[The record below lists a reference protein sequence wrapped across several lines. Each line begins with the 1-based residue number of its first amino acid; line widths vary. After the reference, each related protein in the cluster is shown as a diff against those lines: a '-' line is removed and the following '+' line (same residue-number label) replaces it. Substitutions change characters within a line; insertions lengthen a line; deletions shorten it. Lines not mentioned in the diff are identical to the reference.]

1 MNPFNGKEAISIPM
15 PYGYNVIHYAGAKTA
30 MVLKYEMLYAF
41 LKSEGYSDKAA
52 DEAAALTSGNMR
64 PVEGAFNVMS
74 TAASAFN
81 PIGGDTSLL
90 RAVSPDVLDPIV
102 DLSTNRDWKG
112 DAIVPEPSPF
122 SPYRDPDSERHWQTV
137 NFLFEKSAKG
147 VNRLFGGN
155 EVESGKFLG
164 LDMSVSPE
172 TLEHM
177 MEHFLGGAGSSVF
190 DATKFV
196 STVSTGKE
204 WKGEDIPI
212 VKRFIASPS
221 SFYELEKFKELRE
234 KAYQAKDLYTLYT
247 TNKRREEA
255 VEHRKIN
262 SHLFKIMPAIKETE
276 SVIRKVN
283 KSMRLVGASSKLTP
297 YEKMVKV
304 RQLKKIKRDAMR
316 KTHSRFVNIVDPI

>member
-1 MNPFNGKEAISIPM
+1 MKGKYLFAITGKSLFTRKGKYGSALNNLFMFFNASVQGNYNMFSSLRQTERGQKIFFNIIAAGFLAELLNQMVSGEDEETGVAHYTQIPEWKKKTNFVVMNPFNGKEAISIPM

-122 SPYRDPDSERHWQTV
+122 SLSSL
-137 NFLFEKSAKG
+137 NFS
-147 VNRLFGGN
+147 
-155 EVESGKFLG
+155 
-164 LDMSVSPE
+164 
-172 TLEHM
+172 
-177 MEHFLGGAGSSVF
+177 
-190 DATKFV
+190 
-196 STVSTGKE
+196 
-204 WKGEDIPI
+204 
-212 VKRFIASPS
+212 
-221 SFYELEKFKELRE
+221 
-234 KAYQAKDLYTLYT
+234 
-247 TNKRREEA
+247 
-255 VEHRKIN
+255 N
-262 SHLFKIMPAIKETE
+262 S
-276 SVIRKVN
+276 
-283 KSMRLVGASSKLTP
+283 
-297 YEKMVKV
+297 
-304 RQLKKIKRDAMR
+304 
-316 KTHSRFVNIVDPI
+316 